1 MAEEEILWIFP
12 TVNAF
17 IRQDK
22 MGAIPLATQEEEAAA
37 RRRKEGRNVKV
48 RILVPINTLVEQ
60 RVQQTKR
67 RALLLSC
74 FF

>member
-22 MGAIPLATQEEEAAA
+22 MGAIPLATQAAA